1 MEDYTVKSVDK
12 ALLLLEVISDY
23 PRGVAITELSSR
35 TGMYKST
42 IHRLLGTLMKRGF
55 VEQDGQSGRYKLGYT
70 LLDLGMRL
78 LASIDLRSEALP
90 HLQELARQANEV
102 VHLALLD
109 QGEVVYI
116 EKVETPQTIR
126 MHSRV
131 GKRVPVHATGL
142 GKAILAF
149 LPIEEVQALI
159 RRYGLPKLTEFTV
172 TDEQTLLESLERIRQ
187 LGYAI
192 DVEEHEL
199 GICCVAAPIFDNA
212 GQVVAACSVS
222 GPRQRL
228 DPARLQE
235 LSPVVV
241 QTGRRIS
248 ERLGHLASTRRSPI
262 SSMTDES

>member
-12 ALLLLEVISDY
+12 ALNLLEMMSEY
-23 PRGVAITELSSR
+23 PQGAAITELASR
-35 TGMYKST
+35 SGMYKST
-42 IHRLLGTLMKRGF
+42 VHRLLGTMMKRGF
-55 VEQDGQSGRYKLGYT
+55 VEQDTQTGRYKLGYS

-78 LASIDLRSEALP
+78 LSSIDLRSEALP
-90 HLQELARQANEV
+90 HLQELARQTQEV

-116 EKVETPQTIR
+116 EKVETPHTIR

-149 LPIEEVQALI
+149 LPAGELRALI
-159 RRYGLPKLTEFTV
+159 RRYGLPRMTEHTL
-172 TDEQTLLESLERIRQ
+172 TDEAEFLASLETTRR
-187 LGYAI
+187 LGYAM

-199 GICCVAAPIFDNA
+199 GICCVAAPIFDNT

-228 DPARLQE
+228 DPAKLVE
-235 LSPVVV
+235 LAPLVMD
-241 QTGRRIS
+241 TGRRIS
-248 ERLGHLASTRRSPI
+248 ERLGHH
-262 SSMTDES
+262 E